1 MIIKRPI
8 FNQQLQCVAFEILS
22 YQQLVQSPELVPIIQ
37 ELVSHSDD
45 QLPLF
50 IPFTL
55 KALLEQLSEPI
66 NNPIILKLYA
76 EDIGSTLPIS
86 DIQDSSFSIALLINT
101 PQQLSWLNFA
111 DYIGLTEH
119 LMSQADVS
127 KIVQYSKAKQRKVMA
142 YGLGQPINFD
152 KCKAMSM
159 DYFCGDFLFKPIV
172 DDSKDIAANKLNLLH
187 LIQVLQQEDSDLG
200 KISHIIQSDPLL
212 SFQLLRVAN
221 SVAFSCGQTIE
232 SIDHAVAR
240 LGLVNLRKWV
250 MFFSLKNISDKPQEI
265 LESGLIRAHMAEEI
279 AKVSSGLVCQSAY
292 TAGLLSILDC
302 LLNKPMTEL
311 LDQITIADE
320 IKTALIDQTGPLGNL
335 ISLVIAYEAGKWEE
349 VAQQQINGLDLS
361 KLYIDSLAF
370 VSNSSKEMKE

>member
-55 KALLEQLSEPI
+55 KTLLEQLSEPI

-76 EDIGSTLPIS
+76 DDIGSTLPVS
-86 DIQDSSFSIALLINT
+86 DIQDSTFAIALLINT

-111 DYIGLTEH
+111 DYVGLTEH

-152 KCKAMSM
+152 KCKAMAM

-187 LIQVLQQEDSDLG
+187 LIQILQQEDSDLG

-240 LGLVNLRKWV
+240 LGLLNLRKWA

-279 AKVSSGLVCQSAY
+279 AKVSSGLLCQSAY

-302 LLNKPMTEL
+302 LLNKPMPEL

-370 VSNSSKEMKE
+370 VSNSSREMKE